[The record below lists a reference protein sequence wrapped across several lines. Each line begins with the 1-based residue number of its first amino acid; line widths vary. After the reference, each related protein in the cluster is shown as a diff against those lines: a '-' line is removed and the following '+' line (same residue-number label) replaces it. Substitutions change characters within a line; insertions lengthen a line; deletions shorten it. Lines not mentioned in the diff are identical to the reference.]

1 MGKRAR
7 DVSRHSMLDPRP
19 PDIVRTEQKQY
30 LEQRRHWRVRKKISG
45 TKERPRMSVCF
56 SNQNIHVQFIDDSAG
71 VTVAAAS
78 TTSKATPDREKL
90 AANAA
95 SAKVL
100 GALAAQAALAKG
112 IKHVVFDRGGARY
125 HGKVKALADAARE
138 AGLQF

>member
-1 MGKRAR
+1 
-7 DVSRHSMLDPRP
+7 
-19 PDIVRTEQKQY
+19 VRTEQKQE
-30 LEQRRHWRVRKKISG
+30 LERRRHWRVRKKITG

-71 VTVAAAS
+71 VTIAAAS
-78 TTSKATPDREKL
+78 TTSKATPDRDKL
-90 AANAA
+90 AANKN
-95 SAKVL
+95 SAKIL

-112 IKHVVFDRGGARY
+112 IKSVVFDRGGAMY